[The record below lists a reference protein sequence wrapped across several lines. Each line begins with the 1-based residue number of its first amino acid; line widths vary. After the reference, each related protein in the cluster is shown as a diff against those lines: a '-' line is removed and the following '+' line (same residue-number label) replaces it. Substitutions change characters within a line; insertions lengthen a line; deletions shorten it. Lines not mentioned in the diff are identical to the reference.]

1 MNHGK
6 VRRLVPVPDA
16 PPEPGVGGSKSAQ
29 PAIVARGLTRD
40 FGSLRALDDLNLEV
54 PRGAIFG
61 FLGRNGAGKTT
72 TIRLLLGLIEPTAGE
87 ALVLGQ
93 DVVRQSAKVRKR
105 CGVLLENPGLA
116 ERLTAADNLDL
127 YGRIWHMR
135 KDMRHARIAEL
146 LQRVSLWDRRN
157 EPVRDWSRGMKQK
170 LAIARALMHRPSL
183 IFLDE
188 PTAGLDPV
196 ASAELREDLLRLASR
211 ERVTVFLTTHN
222 LAEAERLCDMVGVV
236 REGRLLSVGSP
247 AEIGARHTRP
257 RIRMV
262 GQGFTENVVE
272 LLRAREEVLEVE
284 MGNGHLLVRLA
295 DTARVAPLVSFLVRL
310 GVQIEEVTRIGNTL
324 EDGVLS
330 LFHEEGEAA
339 VPPLRAAGG
348 SDA

>member
-1 MNHGK
+1 MTHGK
-6 VRRLVPVPDA
+6 VRRLVPAPDA
-16 PPEPGVGGSKSAQ
+16 SSGHGGEDSKSAR
-29 PAIVARGLTRD
+29 PAIVVRGLTRD
-40 FGSLRALDDLNLEV
+40 FGDLRALDDLNLEV

-87 ALVLGQ
+87 AVVLGH
-93 DVVRQSAKVRKR
+93 DVGSQSGRVRKR
-105 CGVLLENPGLA
+105 CGVLLEHAGLA
-116 ERLTAADNLDL
+116 ERLSAADNLDL
-127 YGRIWHMR
+127 YGRIWRMR
-135 KDMRHARIAEL
+135 KDVRHERMAEL
-146 LQRVSLWDRRN
+146 LQRVRLWDRRD

-196 ASAELREDLLRLASR
+196 ASVELREDLLRLATR

-247 AEIGARHTRP
+247 AEIGTRHTRP
-257 RIRMV
+257 SIRMV
-262 GQGFTENVVE
+262 GQGFTDNVVD
-272 LLRAREEVLEVE
+272 LLRARQEVIGVE
-284 MGNGHLLVRLA
+284 IGNGHLVVRLA
-295 DTARVAPLVSFLVRL
+295 DSAPVAPLVSFLVRL
-310 GVQIEEVTRIGNTL
+310 GVQLDEVTRTGNTL

-330 LFHEEGEAA
+330 LFHEESEAA
-339 VPPLRAAGG
+339 VSPLRAAGG